1 MSWIDFVTTTGIH
14 QLHSNTVTKDKP
26 VQKKRIEMDDSA
38 GLARAVAFSVA
49 GYPIYLARTL
59 IQIGYEP
66 AAPDQYGRL
75 PNLFSYIALIREQR
89 GYLSLYTG
97 LRYYLPAVVL
107 KKATYDLMAE
117 VTNHKKETDNCGT
130 SEIIAVCLRE
140 SALRIHTTL
149 ITYPLVTLGIGYISA
164 AFFGTKDTVEYTLE
178 ALYKGIV
185 PKLIIEVTMVWVSI
199 ISRRL
204 TASLVEDELGQAIV
218 SRVPPFIVQSFLY
231 PFNVVS
237 TVMADDGRSGVN
249 PKFDHWTECFK
260 YLKQD
265 NQLKRGSS
273 FFYRRSYQYIGGRQH
288 SIKRYF

>member
-1 MSWIDFVTTTGIH
+1 
-14 QLHSNTVTKDKP
+14 
-26 VQKKRIEMDDSA
+26 MDDSN

-49 GYPIYLARTL
+49 GYPLYLARTL

-66 AAPDQYGRL
+66 AEPDQYGRL
-75 PNLFSYIALIREQR
+75 PNIFSYISIIREQR

-107 KKATYDLMAE
+107 KKSTYDLMAT
-117 VTNHKKETDNCGT
+117 VTNHKRRTDRCDA
-130 SEIIAVCLRE
+130 SEIIAICLRE
-140 SALRIHTTL
+140 SGLKIQTTL

-164 AFFGTKDTVEYTLE
+164 AFFGTKETFDYTME
-178 ALYKGIV
+178 TLYKGII

-199 ISRRL
+199 ISRRI
-204 TASLVEDELGQAIV
+204 TVSLLDDELGQAIV
-218 SRVPPFIVQSFLY
+218 SRVPPFIVQSLLY

-237 TVMADDGRSGVN
+237 TVMADNGRSGVN
-249 PKFDHWTECFK
+249 PKFDDWRQCFEF
-260 YLKQD
+260 LKAN

-273 FFYRRSYQYIGGRQH
+273 FFYRRSYHSIAGGKC